1 MPSVTCRKARVNSN
15 MKHIIFYNYVSLE
28 IYSAQSPEVF
38 GWGKKKKQKKQPT
51 KTNQTKNNNSKHN
64 LDFCQKSAKLLFIL
78 EFFTQEE

>member
-38 GWGKKKKQKKQPT
+38 GWGKKKKQTKTTNQNQPNKKQQQ
-51 KTNQTKNNNSKHN
+51 QTQ
-64 LDFCQKSAKLLFIL
+64 FRLLPKKCKALIYP
-78 EFFTQEE
+78 